1 MDPSPTKSLA
11 LVALVVIVLRL
22 GWLVHQRSVSQNT
35 IHGGP
40 LSQLFSL
47 LSGMC
52 FIAIL
57 PTICMSVIV
66 LHPDMVSAAGLTWN
80 PILLIVVTL
89 GLGSL
94 AFALLHA
101 LFERAPLQRAQ
112 REEAAI
118 DARGWTEQD
127 AKTSGL

>member
-1 MDPSPTKSLA
+1 MDPSLTKSLA

-22 GWLVHQRSVSQNT
+22 GWLVHQRSVSQNA
-35 IHGGP
+35 IHGGA

-66 LHPDMVSAAGLTWN
+66 LHPDMMSAAGLTWN

-101 LFERAPLQRAQ
+101 IFERVPLQRAQ
-112 REEAAI
+112 REAAAI